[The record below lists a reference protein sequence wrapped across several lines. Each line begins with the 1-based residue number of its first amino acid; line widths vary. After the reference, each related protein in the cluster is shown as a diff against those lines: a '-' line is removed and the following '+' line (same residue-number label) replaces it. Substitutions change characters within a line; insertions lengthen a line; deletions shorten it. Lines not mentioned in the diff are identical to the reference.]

1 MIESNCANKFKKMHS
16 NMNLMC
22 VATLIYMLHFSAP
35 DCRNREIIK
44 NYHTHTFLLILFS
57 AYINDYNFSIRKI
70 STLRVGSCVTFIMIK
85 RKTTTI
91 AWRQF
96 FASASAKL
104 FVSLLTYVRRDLSQN
119 DRLQSS

>member
-1 MIESNCANKFKKMHS
+1 MHS

-22 VATLIYMLHFSAP
+22 VATYITTLIYMLHFSAP
-35 DCRNREIIK
+35 DCRNREMIK
-44 NYHTHTFLLILFS
+44 NYHTHTLPLILFS
-57 AYINDYNFSIRKI
+57 AYINDYNFSIRKF

-104 FVSLLTYVRRDLSQN
+104 FVSLLAYIAIYHKTTDYNRHKVEHE
-119 DRLQSS
+119 